1 MLALKDH
8 PDVDV
13 IGAQAQEG
21 ERGVQ
26 AAIGD
31 GVLHEAVA
39 DDDLAGLSVET
50 DAEVKELRLVAV
62 VLFGYAD
69 ALASGHPG
77 KGTQPPVARLE
88 VAEAIVGCYLHN
100 AWGFQSVE

>member
-8 PDVDV
+8 SHVDV
-13 IGAQAQEG
+13 LGAEAQEG

-26 AAIGD
+26 TAIGG

-39 DDDLAGLSVET
+39 DDDLAGPRIEP
-50 DAEVKELRLVAV
+50 DAEVKELRLVAI
-62 VLFGYAD
+62 VLIGYAD

-77 KGTQPPVARLE
+77 KGAQPPVARLE
-88 VAEAIVGCYLHN
+88 VAEAIVGCYLHD
-100 AWGFQSVE
+100 